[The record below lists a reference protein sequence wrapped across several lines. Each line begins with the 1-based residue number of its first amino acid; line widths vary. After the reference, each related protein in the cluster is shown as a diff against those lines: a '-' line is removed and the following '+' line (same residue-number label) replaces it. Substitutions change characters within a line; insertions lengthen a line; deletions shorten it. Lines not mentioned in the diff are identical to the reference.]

1 MTMIVGLTGLIGS
14 GKTLASEIFR
24 EQGFCIIDTDE
35 ISRELS
41 AGSAKSII
49 YNEFGTINR
58 AELRVIVLE
67 DNQKLKRLEN
77 ILHPLI
83 FEEVQKQISYADNKY
98 IMLVVPLLFKSPKYL
113 ELIDKSLLIDAD
125 LNLIEERLQNR
136 GLSAQEIERLIQQQ
150 LPIEIQRQHADDI
163 ITNNSSRNDFIE
175 KIIIQNQKYR
185 HYEGGE
191 SR

>member
-41 AGSAKSII
+41 AGKAQSII
-49 YNEFGTINR
+49 YNEFGTVNR
-58 AELRVIVLE
+58 AELRSIVLE
-67 DNQKLKRLEN
+67 ETQKLKQLEN

-83 FEEVQKQISYADNKY
+83 FEEVKKHISSAENKY

-125 LNLIEERLQNR
+125 LNVIKERLQHR

-150 LPIEIQRQHADDI
+150 LPIEIQRQYADDI
-163 ITNNSSRNDFIE
+163 ITNNSSRNDFIK
-175 KIIIQNQKYR
+175 KIIIQNQKYMQS
-185 HYEGGE
+185 EDGE
-191 SR
+191 HR

>member
-41 AGSAKSII
+41 AGKAQSII
-49 YNEFGTINR
+49 YNEFGTVNR
-58 AELRVIVLE
+58 AELRSIVLK
-67 DNQKLKRLEN
+67 DTQRLKQLEN

-83 FEEVQKQISYADNKY
+83 FEEVKKQISSAENKY

-125 LNLIEERLQNR
+125 FNVIKERLQHR

-150 LPIEIQRQHADDI
+150 LPIEIQRQYADDI

-175 KIIIQNQKYR
+175 KIIIQKQKYMQS
-185 HYEGGE
+185 EDGE
-191 SR
+191 HR